1 MPVQQRALAA
11 AAHEVKDMKISDTRP
26 QPSTAEN
33 PESAARSAPEPQ
45 VLLNRVTTTYVG
57 DNRVRISAG
66 DRSFEADQRTH
77 LERPGAG
84 FCPLELV
91 AAALG
96 A

>member
-1 MPVQQRALAA
+1 MDDL
-11 AAHEVKDMKISDTRP
+11 
-26 QPSTAEN
+26 
-33 PESAARSAPEPQ
+33 
-45 VLLNRVTTTYVG
+45 VLEHHVTTTYLG
-57 DNRVRISAG
+57 DSRVRIATG

-77 LERPGAG
+77 VDRPGAG

>member
-1 MPVQQRALAA
+1 MEDLELVNQ
-11 AAHEVKDMKISDTRP
+11 VK
-26 QPSTAEN
+26 
-33 PESAARSAPEPQ
+33 
-45 VLLNRVTTTYVG
+45 TTYIG
-57 DNRVRISAG
+57 DHRVRIAAA

-77 LERPGAG
+77 LDRMGAG

>member
-1 MPVQQRALAA
+1 M
-11 AAHEVKDMKISDTRP
+11 DD
-26 QPSTAEN
+26 
-33 PESAARSAPEPQ
+33 
-45 VLLNRVTTTYVG
+45 LLLVNRVTTTYLG
-57 DNRVRISAG
+57 DSRVRIAAG

-77 LERPGAG
+77 VDRQGAG